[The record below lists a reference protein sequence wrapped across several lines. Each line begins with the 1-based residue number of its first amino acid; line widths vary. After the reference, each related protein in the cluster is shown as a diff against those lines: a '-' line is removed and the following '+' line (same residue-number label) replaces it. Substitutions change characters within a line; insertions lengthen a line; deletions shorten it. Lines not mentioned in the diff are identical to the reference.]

1 MVSWKRCND
10 VDLIRLTHSLGSFC
24 VSNNHY
30 DFDDPN
36 KSRNNKKKRAMKWKM
51 TTIKKTHRESE
62 KKTANNNNNTSYTL
76 SECTHFFVVTKYTIH
91 FTFIATTVLNLW
103 INCRLSLVTVIQ
115 CCTYYSKCFHV
126 FMKMLWVVF
135 FIFSVC
141 CMYHCITYTAHR
153 FECMQISH
161 MPKNCIVYLRNII
174 PFISQNTIFRPI
186 KQLNW
191 FIVCVDN
198 VKRITMYVYSIEHDT
213 AVHISYWWWS
223 WIWTER
229 LRFTVCVMYESW
241 GKPICNQSHW

>member
-135 FIFSVC
+135 FLFSP
-141 CMYHCITYTAHR
+141 YAACIIVSQTQHIDSNACRYRTCQKIALFIWETLYR
-153 FECMQISH
+153 LF
-161 MPKNCIVYLRNII
+161 PKILFSDR
-174 PFISQNTIFRPI
+174 
-186 KQLNW
+186 LN
-191 FIVCVDN
+191 N
-198 VKRITMYVYSIEHDT
+198 
-213 AVHISYWWWS
+213 
-223 WIWTER
+223 
-229 LRFTVCVMYESW
+229 
-241 GKPICNQSHW
+241 